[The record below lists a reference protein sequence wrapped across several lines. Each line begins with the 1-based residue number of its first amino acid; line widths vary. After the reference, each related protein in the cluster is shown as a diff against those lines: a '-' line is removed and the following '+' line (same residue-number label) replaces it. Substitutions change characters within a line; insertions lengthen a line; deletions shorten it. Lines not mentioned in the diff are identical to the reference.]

1 MEGQRKYRLFKWI
14 AVILWLLLIIGLI
27 LPTKFILDT
36 IDGDLPTFEDLEDPE
51 YDVASIVYDVKGTP
65 FGKYY
70 VENRE
75 IINYNDLNPLI
86 VNSLLA
92 TEDIRF
98 RSHSGIDLRALIR
111 VGVKTVILRKESS
124 GGGSTLSQQLAK
136 LLFRRPSLA
145 NKSTIEKVIILLRTK
160 VTEWITAARLEKSYT
175 KDEIMAMYLN
185 KFEFINGA
193 HGIQAAAQTYFNKNQ
208 DKLNVDE
215 SALLVGMLK
224 NPSLYNPLRFPENAS
239 ARKDIVL
246 SQLEKYYDVTDLGID
261 TLRGKPVDMSNF
273 EREAHDIGPAPYFRA
288 ELTKWLRTLFDEK
301 GITKADGSD
310 YNIYT
315 DGLKVYTTIDLNYQK
330 HAEAAVKNHM
340 EWLQD
345 RYWDVWKKK
354 DPWTFEADSLQKI
367 IRKKT
372 LDRKLKESD
381 RYLALH
387 NKYLGKAKAA
397 AQSKFGNIKLN
408 ENVLKD
414 LISVS
419 DKRRGWISMSNEN
432 KTLKANK
439 KNYEKLLESELWTE
453 LKAQYKA
460 LQKDYKEIFSTKI
473 PMQVFAYSEEGYKE
487 VEMSPRDSVR
497 YHNQHLQASLLSVH
511 PKTGHIKAWVGGP
524 GFNYFKYD
532 HVNSRRQVGST
543 IKPFVY
549 ATAISLMG
557 LSPCQEYEDIQYT
570 IAPGDANFLV
580 EEEWSPSNANEEFSG
595 NNYNLYQGLL
605 YSKNSITVRLVK
617 EMGNMD
623 VVIEMLDN
631 AGIDKNAVHN
641 DGSRVIQRVPSIS
654 LGAVD
659 LTLKEMAGAYTSFAN
674 DGVYTEPIFV
684 AKIEDKS
691 GKVIYTGVPE
701 SKQAINP
708 LYNGVMVDMLKNNVG
723 SGYGLGVKTEVGGK
737 TGTTNDFA
745 DGWFMS
751 VAPDLVTGVWT
762 GGDDKWI
769 RFQTLQNGQGFV
781 MARPIVQKYLKSIE
795 ADSLADFNPEA
806 EFPLPPIGYLDLV
819 DCAKYKQKSTEEEQ
833 VNNQLSTRRDEFDD
847 EFDEFDEEFDDQFGG
862 GEFDEEF
869 EEENSQNL
877 ESEIEE
883 EEGEVAIPPVID
895 SSKIKPVEQESF
907 DEEFEEF
914 EEEKPAKDTL
924 KKPGGGGGR

>member
-1 MEGQRKYRLFKWI
+1 MEGQRKYRILRWL
-14 AVILWLLLIIGLI
+14 ALLLWLLLLIGLI
-27 LPTKFILDT
+27 VPTKFILNT
-36 IDGDLPTFEDLEDPE
+36 LNGDLPTFEDLEDPE
-51 YDVASIVYDVKGTP
+51 YDEASIIYDIKGTP

-75 IINYNDLNPLI
+75 IISYGDLNPLI

-111 VGVKTVILRKESS
+111 VGFKTVLLRQESS

-136 LLFRRPSLA
+136 LLFKRPSLA
-145 NKSTIEKVIILLRTK
+145 NKSTIEKVIVLLRTK
-160 VTEWITAARLEKSYT
+160 VAEWITAARLEKSYT
-175 KDEIMAMYLN
+175 KNEIMAMYLN

-239 ARKDIVL
+239 QRKDIVL
-246 SQLEKYYDVTDLGID
+246 SQLKKYYDVSDLGLD
-261 TLRGKPVDMSNF
+261 TLIGKPVDMSNF
-273 EREAHDIGPAPYFRA
+273 EREAHDVGPAPYFRA
-288 ELTKWLRTLFDEK
+288 ELTKWLRNLFQEK
-301 GITKADGSD
+301 GIKKADGTD

-315 DGLKVYTTIDLNYQK
+315 DGLKIYTTIDLNYQK
-330 HAEAAVKNHM
+330 HAEEAVRNHM

-345 RYWDVWKKK
+345 RYWDVWKKT
-354 DPWTFEADSLQKI
+354 DPWTFEADSIQKI
-367 IRKKT
+367 IRKNT
-372 LDRKLKESD
+372 LDRKIKESD
-381 RYLALH
+381 RYLSLH

-397 AQSKFGNIKLN
+397 AQKKYGDLKLN

-419 DKRRGWISMSNEN
+419 TKRRSWSSVSLEN
-432 KTLKANK
+432 KTIKANK
-439 KNYEKLLESELWTE
+439 DAYRKLLDSGALWSD
-453 LKAQYKA
+453 LKNQYQA
-460 LQKDYKEIFSTKI
+460 LQKDYKEIFKTKV

-487 VEMSPRDSVR
+487 VDMSPRDSVR

-580 EEEWSPSNANEEFSG
+580 DEEWSPSNANEEFTG
-595 NNYNLYQGLL
+595 NKYNLYQGLL

-631 AGIDKNAVHN
+631 AGIDKEAVHS
-641 DGSRVIQRVPSIS
+641 DGSKVIQRVPSIS

-674 DGVYTEPIFV
+674 NGIYTEPIFV

-691 GKVIYTGVPE
+691 GKIIYTGVPE
-701 SKQAINP
+701 SNQAINP

-737 TGTTNDFA
+737 TGTTNDYA

-795 ADSLADFNPEA
+795 ADSLADFDSEA
-806 EFPLPPIGYLDLV
+806 EFPIPPIGYLDLV
-819 DCAKYKQKSTEEEQ
+819 DCEKYKQKSIEEEQ
-833 VNNQLSTRRDEFDD
+833 VNNQISSRRDEFDD
-847 EFDEFDEEFDDQFGG
+847 EFDEFE

-869 EEENSQNL
+869 NEEFKE
-877 ESEIEE
+877 
-883 EEGEVAIPPVID
+883 D
-895 SSKIKPVEQESF
+895 SSSEGNEAAAIEAVDTTTTKPLEQEAF

-914 EEEKPAKDTL
+914 EEEIKPAKDTL
-924 KKPGGGGGR
+924 RKPGGGGGR

>member
-1 MEGQRKYRLFKWI
+1 MEGQRKYRILRWL
-14 AVILWLLLIIGLI
+14 ALLLWLLLLIGLI
-27 LPTKFILDT
+27 VPTKFILNT
-36 IDGDLPTFEDLEDPE
+36 LNGDLPTFEDLEDPE
-51 YDVASIVYDVKGTP
+51 YDEASIIYDIKGTP

-75 IINYNDLNPLI
+75 IISYGDLNPLI

-111 VGVKTVILRKESS
+111 VGFKTVLLRQESS

-136 LLFRRPSLA
+136 LLFKRPSLA
-145 NKSTIEKVIILLRTK
+145 NKSTIEKVIVLLRTK
-160 VTEWITAARLEKSYT
+160 VAEWITAARLEKSYT
-175 KDEIMAMYLN
+175 KNEIMAMYLN

-239 ARKDIVL
+239 QRKDIVL
-246 SQLEKYYDVTDLGID
+246 SQLKKYYDVSDLGLD
-261 TLRGKPVDMSNF
+261 TLVGKPVDMSNF
-273 EREAHDIGPAPYFRA
+273 EREAHDVGPAPYFRA
-288 ELTKWLRTLFDEK
+288 ELTKWLRNLFQEK
-301 GITKADGSD
+301 GIKKADGTD

-315 DGLKVYTTIDLNYQK
+315 DGLKIYTTIDLNYQK
-330 HAEAAVKNHM
+330 HAEEAVRNHM

-345 RYWDVWKKK
+345 RYWDVWKKT
-354 DPWTFEADSLQKI
+354 DPWTFEADSIQKI
-367 IRKKT
+367 IRKNT
-372 LDRKLKESD
+372 LDRKIKESD
-381 RYLALH
+381 RYLSLH

-397 AQSKFGNIKLN
+397 AQKKYGDLKLN

-419 DKRRGWISMSNEN
+419 TKRRSWSSVSLEN
-432 KTLKANK
+432 KTIKANK
-439 KNYEKLLESELWTE
+439 DAYRKLLDSGALWSD
-453 LKAQYKA
+453 LKNQYQA
-460 LQKDYKEIFSTKI
+460 LQKDYKEIFKTKV

-487 VEMSPRDSVR
+487 VDMSPRDSVR

-580 EEEWSPSNANEEFSG
+580 DEEWSPSNANEEFTG
-595 NNYNLYQGLL
+595 NKYNLYQGLL

-631 AGIDKNAVHN
+631 AGIDKEAVHS
-641 DGSRVIQRVPSIS
+641 DGSKVIQRVPSIS

-674 DGVYTEPIFV
+674 NGIYTEPIFV

-691 GKVIYTGVPE
+691 GKIIYTGVPE
-701 SKQAINP
+701 SNQAINP

-737 TGTTNDFA
+737 TGTTNDYA

-795 ADSLADFNPEA
+795 ADSLADFDSEA
-806 EFPLPPIGYLDLV
+806 EFPIPPIGYLDLV
-819 DCAKYKQKSTEEEQ
+819 DCEKYKQKSIEEEQ
-833 VNNQLSTRRDEFDD
+833 VNNQISSRRDEFDD
-847 EFDEFDEEFDDQFGG
+847 EFDEFE

-869 EEENSQNL
+869 NEEFKE
-877 ESEIEE
+877 
-883 EEGEVAIPPVID
+883 D
-895 SSKIKPVEQESF
+895 SSSEGNEAAAIEAVDTTTTKPLEQEAF

-914 EEEKPAKDTL
+914 EEEIKPAKDTL
-924 KKPGGGGGR
+924 RKPGGGGGR

>member
-1 MEGQRKYRLFKWI
+1 MEGQRKYRILRWL
-14 AVILWLLLIIGLI
+14 ALLLWLLLLIGLI
-27 LPTKFILDT
+27 VPTKFILNT
-36 IDGDLPTFEDLEDPE
+36 LNGDLPTFEDLEDPE
-51 YDVASIVYDVKGTP
+51 YDEASIIYDIKGTP

-75 IINYNDLNPLI
+75 IISYGDLNPLI

-111 VGVKTVILRKESS
+111 VGFKTVLLRQESS

-136 LLFRRPSLA
+136 LLFKRPSLA
-145 NKSTIEKVIILLRTK
+145 NKSTIEKVIVLLRTK
-160 VTEWITAARLEKSYT
+160 VAEWITAARLEKSYT
-175 KDEIMAMYLN
+175 KNEIMAMYLN

-239 ARKDIVL
+239 QRKDIVL
-246 SQLEKYYDVTDLGID
+246 SQLKKYYDVSDLGLD
-261 TLRGKPVDMSNF
+261 TLVGKPVDMSNF
-273 EREAHDIGPAPYFRA
+273 EREAHDVGPAPYFRA
-288 ELTKWLRTLFDEK
+288 ELTKWLRNLFQEK
-301 GITKADGSD
+301 GIKKADGTD

-315 DGLKVYTTIDLNYQK
+315 DGLKIYTTIDLNYQK
-330 HAEAAVKNHM
+330 HAEEAVRNHM

-345 RYWDVWKKK
+345 RYWDVWKKT
-354 DPWTFEADSLQKI
+354 DPWTFEADSIQKI
-367 IRKKT
+367 IRKNT
-372 LDRKLKESD
+372 LDRKIKESD
-381 RYLALH
+381 RYLSLH

-397 AQSKFGNIKLN
+397 AQKKYGDLKLN

-419 DKRRGWISMSNEN
+419 TKRRSWSSVSLEN
-432 KTLKANK
+432 KTIKANK
-439 KNYEKLLESELWTE
+439 DAYRKLLDSGALWSD
-453 LKAQYKA
+453 LKNQYQA
-460 LQKDYKEIFSTKI
+460 LQKDYKEIFKTKV

-487 VEMSPRDSVR
+487 VDMSPRDSVR

-580 EEEWSPSNANEEFSG
+580 DEEWSPSNANEEFTG
-595 NNYNLYQGLL
+595 NKYNLYQGLL

-631 AGIDKNAVHN
+631 AGIDKEAVHS
-641 DGSRVIQRVPSIS
+641 DGSKVIQRVPSIS

-674 DGVYTEPIFV
+674 NGIYTEPIFV

-691 GKVIYTGVPE
+691 GKIIYTGVPE
-701 SKQAINP
+701 SNQAINP

-737 TGTTNDFA
+737 TGTTNDYA

-795 ADSLADFNPEA
+795 ADSLADFDSEA
-806 EFPLPPIGYLDLV
+806 EFPIPPIGYLDLV
-819 DCAKYKQKSTEEEQ
+819 DCEKYKQKSIEEEQ
-833 VNNQLSTRRDEFDD
+833 VNNQISSRRDEFDD
-847 EFDEFDEEFDDQFGG
+847 EFDEFE

-869 EEENSQNL
+869 NEEFKE
-877 ESEIEE
+877 
-883 EEGEVAIPPVID
+883 D
-895 SSKIKPVEQESF
+895 SSSEGNEAAAIEAVDTTTTKPLEPEAF

-914 EEEKPAKDTL
+914 EEEIKPAKDTL
-924 KKPGGGGGR
+924 RKPGGGGGR